1 MGCSIFRPTAAQTR
15 VESPIRPRR
24 ERSPHAATAVESA
37 RDDRVTRPYHRLRR
51 SAHGSGDCPTIAWYR
66 VSCGMLNLPPDG
78 RTDACGVSDTPSERT
93 LAARCDCCGERSRR
107 SRYTTISSAEAVGS
121 WIRRLSHHRMVP
133 CDLWDAQ
140 TPARRPHRRVWS
152 LGSALR
158 KSARCV
164 SRERTWLCFR
174 HSTRVC
180 VAGGR

>member
-1 MGCSIFRPTAAQTR
+1 MRRPHQPTPWSCNGRQR
-15 VESPIRPRR
+15 SPKPLAR
-24 ERSPHAATAVESA
+24 ERSRALPE
-37 RDDRVTRPYHRLRR
+37 DRNTTRRRLRR

-121 WIRRLSHHRMVP
+121 WIRRLSHHCMVP

-164 SRERTWLCFR
+164 SRGRTWLCFR